1 MTRRSVLLQG
11 GVIGA
16 GIIASNLPGMTALA
30 QGQPP
35 VRRSLQGLAWND
47 PIVTTYR
54 EAVGIMKQKPESEQF
69 SWVNLSKIHGSDPNT
84 YHFCPHGDW
93 YFLPW
98 HRAYT
103 AMCERIVRLLTTNK
117 DFAMPF
123 WDWTA
128 DPLMPQVFLSP
139 KTPDGKTNWLYVSE
153 TDRQRT
159 WPPNLPMPP
168 ENVGPDV
175 LRKIL
180 AATEYEQF
188 GTSRNRKQDSLDPKW
203 ITIGGGNQNQLEG
216 NAHNL
221 VHDNIGGWMPSASS
235 PRDPIFFMHH
245 CNIDRI
251 WAVWNLRNPNS
262 LDRLWTD
269 MPFDKNFYN
278 VDGSFWSPKVS
289 DLYVP
294 EDLGYTYGLRAPA
307 VAANE
312 PAASNV
318 LTLRNQLTTLFAAPN
333 MADVKERNL
342 TTVSAANTMT
352 ARPDHP
358 LDVAVDVPREALQA
372 IGRRK
377 PLGSGVETMNF
388 LEAQEQA
395 ASGTSALGF
404 IRDVVVTN
412 PQSTMY
418 RVFIDL
424 DNLTQAT
431 PITDPHYV
439 GTFGIFNHSTHG
451 DHAEAPSFA
460 VDLTNAIREVYGSG
474 NVPTGQLRV
483 QILPVP
489 TGYNKAATGTA
500 TPSRIEVAIV
510 SV

>member
-1 MTRRSVLLQG
+1 
-11 GVIGA
+11 
-16 GIIASNLPGMTALA
+16 MTALA

-203 ITIGGGNQNQLEG
+203 ITIGGG
-216 NAHNL
+216 
-221 VHDNIGGWMPSASS
+221 IRISS
-235 PRDPIFFMHH
+235 KATHITS
-245 CNIDRI
+245 C
-251 WAVWNLRNPNS
+251 
-262 LDRLWTD
+262 
-269 MPFDKNFYN
+269 
-278 VDGSFWSPKVS
+278 
-289 DLYVP
+289 
-294 EDLGYTYGLRAPA
+294 
-307 VAANE
+307 
-312 PAASNV
+312 
-318 LTLRNQLTTLFAAPN
+318 TT
-333 MADVKERNL
+333 
-342 TTVSAANTMT
+342 TSAAGCPPR
-352 ARPDHP
+352 RPHGTRFSSCTI
-358 LDVAVDVPREALQA
+358 VTSTGY
-372 IGRRK
+372 GRCGTCVIRI
-377 PLGSGVETMNF
+377 LST
-388 LEAQEQA
+388 
-395 ASGTSALGF
+395 ASGPTCPSIRTS
-404 IRDVVVTN
+404 I
-412 PQSTMY
+412 M
-418 RVFIDL
+418 
-424 DNLTQAT
+424 LTDRSGLPRYPTCTCPKTSDT
-431 PITDPHYV
+431 PTD
-439 GTFGIFNHSTHG
+439 
-451 DHAEAPSFA
+451 
-460 VDLTNAIREVYGSG
+460 
-474 NVPTGQLRV
+474 
-483 QILPVP
+483 
-489 TGYNKAATGTA
+489 
-500 TPSRIEVAIV
+500 
-510 SV
+510 